1 MALGQHVLSASGGGS
16 SADTA
21 RAAQDG
27 PKYFNV
33 STDASATEYG
43 LLATPDATAIEYGLL

>member
-1 MALGQHVLSASGGGS
+1 MLVAILLSASGGGS